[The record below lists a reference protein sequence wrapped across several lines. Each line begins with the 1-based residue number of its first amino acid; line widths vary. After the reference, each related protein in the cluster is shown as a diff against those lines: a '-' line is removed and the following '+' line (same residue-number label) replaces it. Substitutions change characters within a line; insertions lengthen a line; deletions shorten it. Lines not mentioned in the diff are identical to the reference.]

1 MADSL
6 VGRNVGFNPA
16 VGHINTNPIQVP
28 NAFGKVLGTFQSEME
43 ILNTKLEAHQDQTIM
58 KGRLD
63 QEAGLTDES
72 RVSRMFRGAYREGVG
87 VQRGLQYAQVLTS
100 RYGNEYEKA
109 RLAGVSEEELQGLRE
124 KHMRSQVAVIDGLE
138 ISEENKDMLRKQV
151 LQSLPTLEKLEA
163 KADARALA
171 RQYEDTKV
179 TLASATRNNILAA
192 AASDPRDVLGYLQ
205 PFVDTTVQLE
215 RNHGN
220 DQGAYSEANK
230 SIGVYIKAL
239 VENVDMENPADV
251 QLLNGLMGV
260 DFSQIQGISPD
271 TVNDIQGVLY
281 KGRERARG
289 VQFDN
294 LQWNL
299 QNVAI
304 EVESGKA
311 FTFEDANRIV
321 AEIQNNPSARASDK
335 ASALNQVVSI
345 MRRQGQISQ
354 DAAMLTALDKL
365 QTELGKDVTQMT
377 RREAVARGLE
387 DKWIKARKEGLFEQH
402 GNWSDTGAAM
412 LLTGTKEGSPDLVR
426 EGAKTMG
433 EFWSSIVTTNN
444 VDSFLQIEG
453 GAQYQQEFQ
462 RYNQI
467 FQQYKSNPA
476 MQQAILQGLPDDIRG
491 VVADVLNSP
500 NGVRAN
506 LQTVIQRYNYLR
518 DNFSPE
524 MVAQAK
530 AHAKN
535 IKAEDLRVTRIFGL
549 GTSKHQQFVG
559 DRNVGALGAISD
571 SVVNEIKNSGQIVP
585 LSPEAYLVEAKS
597 RGFVTETPAGYVVFS
612 KSNRDMINAA
622 MNNGTGDRSKFLNH
636 LLDRDSDRYIDA
648 VSHQG
653 KIVIYDLD
661 KSQSKPIK
669 VLDQNGLAREYQKW
683 NADQMTAQRT
693 AAGVAGTSS
702 FGAQLGELER
712 ISKRAQE
719 KVRREEQAAA
729 VYQKQQSALK
739 PNQAPTTRAY
749 TPSKSQRIARNTN
762 EAALKAATAPGKP
775 AGRTTAPI
783 IPTTVIRE
791 DGTRGAPVNRTKPL
805 TSRPQPAANSR
816 LAILNDELRNERSAL
831 GSMKLNLDK
840 AKKSGDKAAIKQ
852 AELAV
857 QDREQNIKALNREV
871 SRMK

>member
-1 MADSL
+1 MADTL

-16 VGHINTNPIQVP
+16 VGHINANPIQVP
-28 NAFGKVLGTFQSEME
+28 NTFGKVLGAFASEME
-43 ILNTKLEAHQDQTIM
+43 ILNKKLEVNQDQTIM

-72 RVSRMFRGAYREGVG
+72 RVSRLFRVAYREGVG
-87 VQRGLQYAQVLTS
+87 VQRGLQDAQVLTS
-100 RYGNEYEKA
+100 RYGNEYEAA
-109 RLAGVSEEELQGLRE
+109 RLGGASEEELQGLRE
-124 KHMRSQVAVIDGLE
+124 KHMRSQVAVIDSLE

-163 KADARALA
+163 KADARAMA
-171 RQYEDTKV
+171 RQYEETKV

-205 PFVDTTVQLE
+205 TFVDTTVQIE

-220 DQGAYSEANK
+220 DKGAYAEANK
-230 SIGVYIKAL
+230 SMGVYIKAL

-251 QLLNGLMGV
+251 QLLNGLMSV

-271 TVNDIQGVLY
+271 TVNEIQGVLY

-299 QNVAI
+299 QNLAI

-311 FTFEDANRIV
+311 FTFEDANRIA
-321 AEIQNNPSARASDK
+321 AEIQNNPSVSASDK
-335 ASALNQVVSI
+335 ANALSKVVSI
-345 MRRQGQISQ
+345 MRRQGEISQ

-433 EFWSSIVTTNN
+433 EFWSNIVTTNN

-491 VVADVLNSP
+491 VVSDVLHAP
-500 NGVRAN
+500 NGAQAN

-549 GTSKHQQFVG
+549 GTSKHQKLVG

-571 SVVNEIKNSGQIVP
+571 SVVNEIKDSGQIVP

-636 LLDRDSDRYIDA
+636 LLDRDSDYYIDA

-661 KSQSKPIK
+661 KSQSKPVK

-693 AAGVAGTSS
+693 PASVAGTSS
-702 FGAQLGELER
+702 FAAQLGELER
-712 ISKRAQE
+712 TAKRAQE
-719 KVRREEQAAA
+719 KVRREQQAAA
-729 VYQKQQSALK
+729 AYQKQQSAPK
-739 PNQAPTTRAY
+739 PKQAPTTRAY
-749 TPSKSQRIARNTN
+749 TPSKSQRVARSTN
-762 EAALKAATAPGKP
+762 MAALEAATAPRKP
-775 AGRTTAPI
+775 AGRITAPI
-783 IPTTVIRE
+783 IPTTVVRE
-791 DGTRGAPVNRTKPL
+791 DGSRGAPVNRTKPL
-805 TSRPQPAANSR
+805 TSKPTPAGNSR

-831 GSMKLNLDK
+831 GSAKLNLDK
-840 AKKSGDKAAIKQ
+840 AKKSGDKAAIKS

-857 QDREQNIKALNREV
+857 QDREQNIKALNREI
-871 SRMK
+871 SRM

>member
-1 MADSL
+1 MADTL

-16 VGHINTNPIQVP
+16 VGHINANPMQVP
-28 NAFGKVLGTFQSEME
+28 NAFGKVLGTFASEME
-43 ILNTKLEAHQDQTIM
+43 ILNKKLEVSQDQTIM

-72 RVSRMFRGAYREGVG
+72 RVSRLFRGAYREGVG
-87 VQRGLQYAQVLTS
+87 VQRGLQDAQVLTS

-109 RLAGVSEEELQGLRE
+109 RLGGASEEELQGLRE
-124 KHMRSQVAVIDGLE
+124 KHMHSQVAVIDSLE
-138 ISEENKDMLRKQV
+138 VSEENKDMLRKQV

-179 TLASATRNNILAA
+179 TLAAATRNNILAA

-205 PFVDTTVQLE
+205 TFVDTTVQIE

-220 DQGAYSEANK
+220 DKGAYSEANK
-230 SIGVYIKAL
+230 SMGVYIKAL

-251 QLLNGLMGV
+251 QLLNGLMSA
-260 DFSQIQGISPD
+260 DFSQIQGISPE
-271 TVNDIQGVLY
+271 TVNEIQGVLY

-299 QNVAI
+299 QNVAL
-304 EVESGKA
+304 EVENGKA

-321 AEIQNNPSARASDK
+321 AEIQNNPSVRASDK
-335 ASALNQVVSI
+335 ANALGKVVSI
-345 MRRQGQISQ
+345 MHRQGQISQ

-433 EFWSSIVTTNN
+433 EFWSNIVTTNN

-491 VVADVLNSP
+491 VVSDVLRAP
-500 NGVRAN
+500 NGAQAN
-506 LQTVIQRYNYLR
+506 MQTVIQRYNYLR

-524 MVAQAK
+524 MVTQAK

-549 GTSKHQQFVG
+549 GTSKHQKLVG

-571 SVVNEIKNSGQIVP
+571 SVVNEIKDSGQIVP

-622 MNNGTGDRSKFLNH
+622 MNHGTGDRGKFLNH
-636 LLDRDSDRYIDA
+636 LLNRDSDYYVDA

-653 KIVIYDLD
+653 KIIIYDLD
-661 KSQSKPIK
+661 KSQSKPVK

-683 NADQMTAQRT
+683 NAEQMRPKQTMP
-693 AAGVAGTSS
+693 GVQGTTS
-702 FGAQLGELER
+702 FGAQLAELER
-712 ISKRAQE
+712 TAKHAKTQA
-719 KVRREEQAAA
+719 RREQQAAD
-729 VYQKQQSALK
+729 VYNKQQSAPK

-749 TPSKSQRIARNTN
+749 TPSKSQRVARSTN
-762 EAALKAATAPGKP
+762 EAALKAATAPRKP
-775 AGRTTAPI
+775 AGRITAP
-783 IPTTVIRE
+783 IPTTVVRE
-791 DGTRGAPVNRTKPL
+791 DGSRGAPVNRTKPL
-805 TSRPQPAANSR
+805 TSRPKPDSNSR
-816 LAILNDELRNERSAL
+816 LAILNSELRNEHNAL
-831 GSMKLNLDK
+831 GSAKLQLDK
-840 AKKSGDKAAIKQ
+840 VRKSGDKAAIKQ
-852 AELAV
+852 AALAV
-857 QDREQNIKALNREV
+857 QDREQNIKALNREI
-871 SRMK
+871 SRM